1 MRRIYPKGKFLST
14 TRIRIRRMMTTQ
26 SSAITQIG
34 TYIEYK
40 SMTGSNGN
48 GFDATTRLAQ
58 RLTAE
63 RACVDR
69 SGMVREQA
77 QLWKVER
84 ALVGLLT
91 HVLDCHPEAL
101 KAVPIAPW
109 ASVTFSGARH
119 VLTYALATG
128 EEQDR
133 AQAFC
138 GIAQEAEWP
147 LDGAF
152 VADMSATVVDGH
164 LIIEALTVLDQ

>member
-109 ASVTFSGARH
+109 AS
-119 VLTYALATG
+119 YALATG